1 MTPIDLPYLW
11 RRLIRKKSGRVLTHW
26 NYRRKGKIVPIAD
39 ASGKRLCPDDGA
51 AFVARWRE
59 IHLSFEVTTPESAAG
74 SMAALV
80 ETYRGAPEYRQ
91 LAAKTRRDYDTYLD
105 EIKERFG
112 RLPAATLPREA
123 VIRWRDGHQDTPR
136 RANLGVAVLRLLC
149 SFAIDRPA
157 EFRLKANPCVGIRK
171 LKTGPGYRAWT
182 DAEIAAFTAAAS
194 PEMRLAL
201 LVGLH
206 TALRRGDAL
215 RLSWSAYDGQAIQT
229 LTAKRNVWLWIPC
242 NAELRAALDATK
254 RRCPT
259 ILTTTAG
266 RPWKADHFGHAFQ
279 AAVEAAGLA
288 GVSFHGLRATFA
300 ARAAGDLTDAEIES
314 ILGNTM
320 ARHYR
325 RNASQKTLAE
335 GAIAKLERRKN
346 KQ

>member
-11 RRLIRKKSGRVLTHW
+11 RRRIVKRSGKIYLHW
-26 NYRRKGKIVPIAD
+26 NYRRDGKVVPIRAAD
-39 ASGKRLCPDDGA
+39 GGRLSPDDGA
-51 AFVARWRE
+51 AFVARWHE
-59 IHLSFEVTTPESAAG
+59 IHKSFEVERNDASPG

-80 ETYRGAPEYRQ
+80 EAYQAAPEFRQ
-91 LAAKTRRDYDTYLD
+91 LAAKTRRDYRTYLD
-105 EIKERFG
+105 EIKGRFG
-112 RLPAATLPREA
+112 RFPVAALPREV
-123 VIRWRDGHQDTPR
+123 VIKWRDHHQDTPR

-149 SFAIDRPA
+149 TFAIDRPL
-157 EFRLKANPCVGIRK
+157 EFRLTANPCAGIKK
-171 LKTGPGYRAWT
+171 LKTGAGYRAWT
-182 DAEIAAFTAAAS
+182 DAEVDAFLAAAS

-215 RLSWSAYDGQAIQT
+215 RLSWSAYDGRAIQT

-242 NAELRAALDATK
+242 NAELRAALDAT
-254 RRCPT
+254 RRRATTIMTTPT
-259 ILTTTAG
+259 G
-266 RPWKADHFGHAFQ
+266 RPWKVDHFGHAFQ
-279 AAVEAAGLA
+279 TAVEAAGMS

-314 ILGNTM
+314 ILGNTI

-335 GAIAKLERRKN
+335 GAIAKLERREKR
-346 KQ
+346 